1 MPSSSPF
8 ALSAGTHWPNMAF
21 IYGPHG
27 MPINSRNRSNT
38 RCASSPH
45 VGFPPRPA
53 PGSSLTLT
61 ACDVLLQCLFDRF
74 GSVFP

>member
-27 MPINSRNRSNT
+27 MPINSHNRSNM
-38 RCASSPH
+38 
-45 VGFPPRPA
+45 F
-53 PGSSLTLT
+53 
-61 ACDVLLQCLFDRF
+61 
-74 GSVFP
+74 VFN